1 MPREVASLV
10 KVSLEII
17 PPRPSA
23 LFSVSAKPSIS
34 LSILST
40 TGIIC
45 FSASKSP
52 PTEVQI
58 IRVSA
63 SKPIAI
69 SVDSSSLSENFNS
82 TLLTRSFSF
91 TTGKIL
97 LFQNSAKVCLSC
109 KNCDRLEK

>member
-10 KVSLEII
+10 KVSLETM
-17 PPRPSA
+17 PPSPSE
-23 LFSVSAKPSIS
+23 LFSVFTKPRIS

-40 TGIIC
+40 AGIIC
-45 FSASKSP
+45 FSRSNNP

-58 IRVSA
+58 IKVSA

-69 SVDSSSLSENFNS
+69 SVDNSSLSENFNS
-82 TLLTRSFSF
+82 TLLTRSFSL

-97 LFQNSAKVCLSC
+97 LFQNSVKVCLSWR
-109 KNCDRLEK
+109 NCDLLEK